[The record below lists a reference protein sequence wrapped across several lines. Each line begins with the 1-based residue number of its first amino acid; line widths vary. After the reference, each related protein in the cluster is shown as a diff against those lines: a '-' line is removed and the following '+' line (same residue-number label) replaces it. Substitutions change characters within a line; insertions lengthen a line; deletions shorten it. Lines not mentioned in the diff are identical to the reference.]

1 MNECKRTNESIDT
14 LKGRRVERKA
24 YCTNKTFF
32 NKSVLSSRSSR
43 YASKRLV
50 FGGLVEEANEGVQDH
65 TRALICEED
74 VLFFFRQKM
83 YIVVCL
89 TFKKCKC

>member
-14 LKGRRVERKA
+14 LKGRVERKA
-24 YCTNKTFF
+24 YTNKTF

-50 FGGLVEEANEGVQDH
+50 FGGLVEEANKGVQDH
-65 TRALICEED
+65 THALICEED
-74 VLFFFRQKM
+74 VFFSFVKM
-83 YIVVCL
+83 
-89 TFKKCKC
+89 

>member
-14 LKGRRVERKA
+14 LKGRVERKA
-24 YCTNKTFF
+24 YTNKIF

-50 FGGLVEEANEGVQDH
+50 FGGLVEEANKGVQDH
-65 TRALICEED
+65 THALICEED
-74 VLFFFRQKM
+74 VFFFFRQKM
-83 YIVVCL
+83 YIWNMSYI
-89 TFKKCKC
+89 

>member
-14 LKGRRVERKA
+14 LKGRVERKA
-24 YCTNKTFF
+24 YTNKTF

-74 VLFFFRQKM
+74 VFFFFRQKM
-83 YIVVCL
+83 YVLHI
-89 TFKKCKC
+89 

>member
-14 LKGRRVERKA
+14 LKGRVERKA
-24 YCTNKTFF
+24 YYTNKTFF
-32 NKSVLSSRSSR
+32 KKSVLSSRSSR

-74 VLFFFRQKM
+74 VFFSF
-83 YIVVCL
+83 V
-89 TFKKCKC
+89 KKCT